1 MASTSSASSKSLF
14 LAWRRSNDT
23 RRGTTTKTLT
33 RTKRTARS
41 GVQVNVRAGG
51 IQVPSPEVK
60 LKEFPRGSEAGWKVH
75 KFGGTC
81 VGSSERISGVCDL
94 LIESAKNG
102 NQTLAVVSAMGVITK
117 EEPKVTDCLINA
129 TTMAAARDDKY
140 EGELEKLEK

>member
-1 MASTSSASSKSLF
+1 M
-14 LAWRRSNDT
+14 
-23 RRGTTTKTLT
+23 
-33 RTKRTARS
+33 
-41 GVQVNVRAGG
+41 
-51 IQVPSPEVK
+51 K
-60 LKEFPRGSEAGWKVH
+60 LKEFPRGSEAGWRVH

-129 TTMAAARDDKY
+129 TTMAAAR
-140 EGELEKLEK
+140 